1 MRIWS
6 LSFVRAHVDRVPLI
20 LCLVFWYLL
29 LAQLMR
35 VAPITLYRHVGQNAG
50 KKDDKERESDF
61 FLTKYILKYTLRTF
75 GCRIVLN
82 QYHPWSRIGNEYI
95 PTRPND
101 YAIRQGLTQKPLT
114 TQDIAKN
121 FPVLHAR
128 LRSLCFF
135 EQLAYRLNSNVPI
148 MGRGKGSHNI
158 RKKRLPRPRKSL
170 SKKQKQ
176 TANSS

>member
-1 MRIWS
+1 MEEFDIKFTVKIELSQLDGKALVTGLGLLGCFCTMCECTATEAKDPARIIQLFRIERTIES
-6 LSFVRAHVDRVPLI
+6 VQQLYEE
-20 LCLVFWYLL
+20 LVEE
-29 LAQLMR
+29 
-35 VAPITLYRHVGQNAG
+35 
-50 KKDDKERESDF
+50 DED
-61 FLTKYILKYTLRTF
+61 
-75 GCRIVLN
+75 
-82 QYHPWSRIGNEYI
+82 GNEYI